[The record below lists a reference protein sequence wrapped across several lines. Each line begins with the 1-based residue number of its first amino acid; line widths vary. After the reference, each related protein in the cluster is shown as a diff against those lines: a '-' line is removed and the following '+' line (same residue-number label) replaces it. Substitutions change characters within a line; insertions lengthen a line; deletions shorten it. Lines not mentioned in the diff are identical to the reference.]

1 MRFYVRVRSQNA
13 LFRRMRFSSPG
24 QTRRHLTEKRTLDG
38 RRNGKPHSAA
48 APHQKAH
55 SVCGQSRRM
64 RLSVRSNARR
74 DRRMRLSVRVRSQ
87 NALFRRMRFSS
98 SAQTSSR
105 LTEKRTLCWRLT
117 KKRTLDG
124 RRDGKAHSA
133 AAPHQ
138 KAHSVCGQSRRMRF
152 SVRSNAQN
160 ALFREDPCPECAF
173 S

>member
-1 MRFYVRVRSQNA
+1 M
-13 LFRRMRFSSPG
+13 SSLLPG
-24 QTRRHLTEKRTLDG
+24 DV
-38 RRNGKPHSAA
+38 AA
-48 APHQKAH
+48 HFAVAPHQKAH

-74 DRRMRLSVRVRSQ
+74 DRRMRLSVRSNAQ

-98 SAQTSSR
+98 PGQTSSR
-105 LTEKRTLCWRLT
+105 LTEKRTLCRRLT
-117 KKRTLDG
+117 EKRTLDG

-138 KAHSVCGQSRRMRF
+138 KAHSVCGQSRRLRL

-160 ALFREDPCPECAF
+160 AVLREGQRKARSQNAPFREVQRTECAF
-173 S
+173 P

>member
-64 RLSVRSNARR
+64 RFSVRSNARR
-74 DRRMRLSVRVRSQ
+74 DRRMRLSVRARTQ

-98 SAQTSSR
+98 PGQTSSR
-105 LTEKRTLCWRLT
+105 LTEKRTL
-117 KKRTLDG
+117 DG
-124 RRDGKAHSA
+124 RRDGKPHSA

-138 KAHSVCGQSRRMRF
+138 KAHSVCGQSRRLRL

-160 ALFREDPCPECAF
+160 AVLREGPQPECAF